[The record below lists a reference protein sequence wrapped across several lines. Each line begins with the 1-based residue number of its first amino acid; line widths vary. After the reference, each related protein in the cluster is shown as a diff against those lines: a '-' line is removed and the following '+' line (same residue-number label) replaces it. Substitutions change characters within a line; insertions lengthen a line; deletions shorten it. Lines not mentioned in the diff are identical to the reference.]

1 MRFKIKWDPC
11 GRLEHM
17 YVILFLVLV
26 ILVAI
31 LMVYLLFSRTPT
43 LTPKK
48 IIVETISA
56 ADQDLFQYRQD
67 LRSLISDILIL
78 YNYNEYDDLALN
90 TRSKTADYKRQDVE
104 NKIFSARNNLAPYQK
119 IKSSKQFYELAEA
132 ALAALE
138 QVIGRMASMQG
149 ELFRLKL
156 IISNLHRINA
166 LTSHSLMYKH
176 LYAEDNSEADLVLEH
191 IMGTISELDELT
203 NQLDST
209 VFETD
214 EFRSVV
220 RSLLSVVSRAG
231 EDYRQ
236 LASLLGD
243 HNYSDYMDRMLSLP
257 GFFARFDSSSYN
269 SIISSVFDYN
279 PQEAL
284 LTDLWS
290 YAYE

>member
-1 MRFKIKWDPC
+1 
-11 GRLEHM
+11 
-17 YVILFLVLV
+17 
-26 ILVAI
+26 
-31 LMVYLLFSRTPT
+31 
-43 LTPKK
+43 
-48 IIVETISA
+48 
-56 ADQDLFQYRQD
+56 
-67 LRSLISDILIL
+67 
-78 YNYNEYDDLALN
+78 
-90 TRSKTADYKRQDVE
+90 
-104 NKIFSARNNLAPYQK
+104 
-119 IKSSKQFYELAEA
+119 
-132 ALAALE
+132 
-138 QVIGRMASMQG
+138 
-149 ELFRLKL
+149 
-156 IISNLHRINA
+156 
-166 LTSHSLMYKH
+166 MYKH

-220 RSLLSVVSRAG
+220 RSLISVVSRAG

-236 LASLLGD
+236 LAALLGD

-257 GFFARFDSSSYN
+257 GFFARFDSSSYD

-290 YAYE
+290 YTYE